1 MINFRAGLSAL
12 LLTTTLGQPVFA
24 ADFSD
29 PTWPC
34 IQRKVERLSI
44 GLMWPH
50 PVEEAKIEGPTGEA
64 VRDLAGALTLRRVS
78 LEEAEARIAKFVG
91 EHGAD
96 EPLISQVF
104 VRVFDQVAR
113 RRSTIMEGI
122 ADFSLGQIALSE
134 RIEEARVEFDS
145 LLNVENPDY
154 DKLDSLEE
162 QIDWDERIYIDRQK
176 NLTYVCETPVLLEKR
191 LFAIAQ
197 MLMQVVED

>member
-12 LLTTTLGQPVFA
+12 LLTTTLGQPAVA

-50 PVEEAKIEGPTGEA
+50 PVEEAKIEGSTGEA

-78 LEEAEARIAKFVG
+78 LEEAEARIAEFVG
-91 EHGAD
+91 EHGAA

-197 MLMQVVED
+197 MLMQVIED

>member
-12 LLTTTLGQPVFA
+12 LLTTTLGQPAVA

-50 PVEEAKIEGPTGEA
+50 PGEEAKIEGPTGEA

-78 LEEAEARIAKFVG
+78 LEEAEARIAEFVG
-91 EHGAD
+91 EHGAA

-113 RRSTIMEGI
+113 RRSTIMDGI

-197 MLMQVVED
+197 MLMQVVAD